1 MPRNF
6 IHESSDVQASEIG
19 QGTKIWQYCVILPE
33 AKIGSNC
40 NICAQVFIENDVVL
54 GNDVT
59 IKNGV
64 QIWDGVRIEDKVF
77 IGPNV
82 TFTNDKKPRSKQ
94 TPPSFLKTVICFGAS
109 LGANS
114 TILPG
119 LTIGAG
125 AMVGAGTVVT
135 KSIPPYAIVVG
146 NPGVIVGYVNANH
159 DIKSQISDPEM
170 IQEVLSLGVGGCALY
185 TLPLVS
191 DMRGDL
197 SVTEYEKHIPF
208 IPRRC
213 FWVFKVPSRGVRGEH
228 AHKTLHQYLIC
239 IKGSVSVV
247 LDDSKNRREVLLN
260 QPNLAIHIP
269 PAVWGVQYK
278 YSEDAV
284 LLVLASDFYDSDDY
298 LRSYDEFLTFIR
310 GEAFEK

>member
-1 MPRNF
+1 MIEKF
-6 IHESSDVQASEIG
+6 IHELSDVQATEVG
-19 QGTKIWQYCVILPE
+19 LGTQIWQYCVILPE

-54 GNDVT
+54 GDYVT

-64 QIWDGVRIEDKVF
+64 QIWDGVRIEDRVF

-82 TFTNDKKPRSKQ
+82 TFTNDKKPRSKK
-94 TPPSFLKTVICFGAS
+94 PPSSFLKTVVCTGAS
-109 LGANS
+109 IGANS

-146 NPGVIVGYVNANH
+146 NPGVIVGYA
-159 DIKSQISDPEM
+159 DTIYDPKSPTPNPEK
-170 IQEVLSLGVGGCALY
+170 IEEVLSLGVGGCALY
-185 TLPLVS
+185 TLPLVP
-191 DMRGDL
+191 DIRGNL
-197 SVTEYEKHIPF
+197 SVAEYEKHIPF

-213 FWVFKVPSRGVRGEH
+213 FWVFDVPSRKVRGEH

-247 LDDSKNRREVLLN
+247 LDDSKDRREVLLN

-269 PAVWGVQYK
+269 PGVWGVQYK

-284 LLVLASDFYDSDDY
+284 LLVLASDVYDSEDY

-310 GEAFEK
+310 EGVREE